1 MLTKPK
7 LIITAVAATVGIG
20 AAVAVAAQAYESGDN
35 SGDKAPPTK
44 PAANVAPMDHAM
56 DHMMDAA
63 PAEATATATTATAT
77 GPATFLAAELTGR
90 NEVPAPNGPKVGDP
104 DGRAIEVIRIQGNK
118 VSFAVAW
125 KGIGA
130 PTLSH
135 IHEGA
140 TGVNGAVKVPFFGTA
155 LPDTVS
161 AATGA
166 VTVTDQALLDN
177 LAKDPGKFYANLHTA
192 EFPGGAVRGQ
202 LRKLDRP
209 VDLQQVL
216 NFGSLVSLDAGDQEV
231 PVAGGPAAGDPDGHA
246 TSFIWVKDARVDYS
260 FTWSGIAGPTL
271 GHIHQGPVGVNG
283 GVVVPLFS
291 APAGIPSSV
300 TGIAGTATGI
310 DPKVTDNISHNP
322 GDFYTNLHTAE
333 FPGGAVRGQLF
344 RSGSSTPDSE

>member
-1 MLTKPK
+1 MSTKTK
-7 LIITAVAATVGIG
+7 LII
-20 AAVAVAAQAYESGDN
+20 AAVAVAAAGIGATGAIAAQAYGSGDH
-35 SGDKAPPTK
+35 SPPVLV
-44 PAANVAPMDHAM
+44 PAAKTAPMDHAM
-56 DHMMDAA
+56 DHMMD
-63 PAEATATATTATAT
+63 PATGNAETAKGS

-90 NEVPAPNGPKVGDP
+90 NEVPTQGGPKVGDP
-104 DGRAIEVIRIQGNK
+104 DGRAIEVFRIQGDK

-140 TGVNGAVKVPFFGTA
+140 AGVNGAVKVPFFGTA

-166 VTVTDQALLDN
+166 VTVTDQALLDSITRN
-177 LAKDPGKFYANLHTA
+177 PGNFYANLHTA

-209 VDLQQVL
+209 VDLQRVL
-216 NFGSLVSLDAGDQEV
+216 NFGSLAALDSGDQEV
-231 PVAGGPAAGDPDGHA
+231 PVAGGPATGDPDGHA
-246 TSFIWVKDARVDYS
+246 TSFVWAGGSRVDYS

-271 GHIHQGPVGVNG
+271 GHIHQGPVGANG

-291 APAGIPSSV
+291 APAGIPTSV
-300 TGIAGTATGI
+300 TGIAGTASNV
-310 DPKVTDNISHNP
+310 DPKVVENIGRNP

-344 RSGSSTPDSE
+344 RSGSPNADPE

>member
-1 MLTKPK
+1 MSTKTKLT
-7 LIITAVAATVGIG
+7 I
-20 AAVAVAAQAYESGDN
+20 AAVAVAAAGIGATGAIAAQAYGSGDH
-35 SGDKAPPTK
+35 SPPALV
-44 PAANVAPMDHAM
+44 PAAKTAPMDHAM
-56 DHMMDAA
+56 DHAMD
-63 PAEATATATTATAT
+63 PTTGNAETAKAS

-90 NEVPAPNGPKVGDP
+90 NEVPTQGGPKVGDP
-104 DGRAIEVIRIQGNK
+104 DGRAIEVFRIQGDK

-140 TGVNGAVKVPFFGTA
+140 AGVNGSVKVPFFGTA

-166 VTVTDQALLDN
+166 VTVTDRALLDN
-177 LAKDPGKFYANLHTA
+177 ITRNPGNFYANLHTA

-209 VDLQQVL
+209 VDLQRVL
-216 NFGSLVSLDAGDQEV
+216 NFGSLASLDSGDQEV
-231 PVAGGPAAGDPDGHA
+231 PVAGGPATGDPDGHA
-246 TSFIWVKDARVDYS
+246 TGFVWVGGSRVDYS

-271 GHIHQGPVGVNG
+271 GHIHQGPVGANG

-291 APAGIPSSV
+291 APAGIPGSV
-300 TGIAGTATGI
+300 TGIAGTASNV
-310 DPKVTDNISHNP
+310 DPKVVENIGRNP

-344 RSGSSTPDSE
+344 RSGSPNVDPE

>member
-1 MLTKPK
+1 MSTKTK
-7 LIITAVAATVGIG
+7 LII
-20 AAVAVAAQAYESGDN
+20 AAVAVAAAGIGATGAIAAQAYGSGDH
-35 SGDKAPPTK
+35 SPPALV
-44 PAANVAPMDHAM
+44 PAAKTAPMDHAM
-56 DHMMDAA
+56 DHMMD
-63 PAEATATATTATAT
+63 PAT
-77 GPATFLAAELTGR
+77 GNAETAKASGPVTFLAAELTGR
-90 NEVPAPNGPKVGDP
+90 NEVPAQGGPKVGDP
-104 DGRAIEVIRIQGNK
+104 DGRAIEVFRIQGDK

-140 TGVNGAVKVPFFGTA
+140 AGVNGAVKVPFFGTA

-166 VTVTDQALLDN
+166 VTVTDQALLDSITEN
-177 LAKDPGKFYANLHTA
+177 PGKFYANLHTA

-209 VDLQQVL
+209 VDLQRVL
-216 NFGSLVSLDAGDQEV
+216 NFGSLASLDSGDQEV
-231 PVAGGPAAGDPDGHA
+231 PVAGGPATGDPDGHA
-246 TSFIWVKDARVDYS
+246 TSFVWANGSRVDYS

-271 GHIHQGPVGVNG
+271 GHIHQGPVGANG

-300 TGIAGTATGI
+300 TGIAGTASNV
-310 DPKVTDNISHNP
+310 DPKVVENIGRNP

-344 RSGSSTPDSE
+344 RSGSPNVDPE